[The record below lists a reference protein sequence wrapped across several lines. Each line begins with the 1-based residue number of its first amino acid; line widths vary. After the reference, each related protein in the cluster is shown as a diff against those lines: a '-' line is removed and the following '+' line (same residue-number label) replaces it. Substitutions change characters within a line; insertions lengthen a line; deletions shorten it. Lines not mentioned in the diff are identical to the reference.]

1 VSACATC
8 GHRLGRG
15 DTFCSSCGRAQ
26 GAGLDLIVEFDSTP
40 DAGGHEFVLAP
51 RHRSH
56 RRFVGVAVVG
66 LATTALA
73 VSLSTG
79 SHDAA
84 TVPTTKTATTAT
96 TATTESDT
104 SSTAVATRVEAST
117 TLVSAASRIGSGPLL
132 GESTGLGLLVVVGNG
147 TFRIDLDAGMI
158 LPAGLRLDPL
168 EFEITPLGLLER
180 SSEGVSV
187 WRAPGRGEPRSLPKT
202 SFLGAGPPQR
212 LWFRQLQVE
221 PRGFT
226 VWYEEASVDRVD
238 VELPRGSEIVLS
250 DGLGGLVIGAL
261 GGIYRW
267 QPGDW
272 TPRRFSVGSVL
283 SVAGG
288 FVLAAECDD
297 DLGCGAVVHDL
308 RTGTSRPAP
317 IVPGLEGPYAYGQV
331 ASDGEVLLALRN
343 VNGDQSLVAV
353 TMAGAVVD
361 LGEAR
366 LGCLRSGCTAVPH
379 WSPDGRW
386 LFWAK
391 DPTTIAAWRIG
402 LDRPVVIRL
411 PDAALASELHPGA
424 LSFDVDVL
432 ERVRSFGD
440 AG

>member
-1 VSACATC
+1 MNACATC

-15 DTFCSSCGRAQ
+15 DAFCSACGRAP
-26 GAGLDLIVEFDSTP
+26 GAGLDLVVELDGTP
-40 DAGGHEFVLAP
+40 DAAGHEFVLAP
-51 RHRSH
+51 HRRSH
-56 RRFVGVAVVG
+56 TRFVGVVVVG
-66 LATTALA
+66 LATAALA

-79 SHDAA
+79 SRDAA
-84 TVPTTKTATTAT
+84 TVPATATTAT
-96 TATTESDT
+96 TGSGAA
-104 SSTAVATRVEAST
+104 STAVAMRAEAST
-117 TLVSAASRIGSGPLL
+117 TMVSTASPIGIGPLL
-132 GESTGLGLLVVVGNG
+132 GEPTGLGLLVVVGNG
-147 TFRIDLDAGMI
+147 TFRIDLYAGMI

-168 EFEITPLGLLER
+168 EFEITPLGLLQR
-180 SSEGVSV
+180 SSDGVSL

-202 SFLGAGPPQR
+202 SFLGVGPPQR
-212 LWFRQLQVE
+212 LWFKQPEAE

-226 VWYEEASVDRVD
+226 VWYEEAGVDRVD
-238 VELPRGSEIVLS
+238 VDLPRGSEIVLP

-283 SVAGG
+283 SAAGG

-331 ASDGEVLLALRN
+331 ARDGEVLLALRTE
-343 VNGDQSLVAV
+343 NGDPSLVAV

-361 LGEAR
+361 LGKAR
-366 LGCLRSGCTAVPH
+366 LGCLRSGCAAMPH

-386 LFWAK
+386 LFWVE
-391 DPTTIAAWRIG
+391 DPTTIAAWRLG
-402 LDRPVVIRL
+402 LDRPVEIRL

-424 LSFDVDVL
+424 ISFDVDVL